1 MNTVPQAPL
10 QTDLSSLEAI
20 IRATGLD
27 HLSARIAGDTF
38 AVCDLSRNGVQGCA
52 DMRNEI
58 LQQHLI
64 ADLVA
69 LGMCIFVAVMV
80 GSLAVAFV
88 HLFARA
94 MRPIQRRRQAKAL
107 VAV

>member
-1 MNTVPQAPL
+1 MNTVPQTTL
-10 QTDLSSLEAI
+10 QSDLSNLETIVHA
-20 IRATGLD
+20 AGLD

-38 AVCDLSRNGVQGCA
+38 AVCDLGRDGVQGCA
-52 DMRNEI
+52 DIRNAI
-58 LQQHLI
+58 LQQHII

-88 HLFARA
+88 HLFAKA
-94 MRPIQRRRQAKAL
+94 LRPIQRRRQAKAL